1 MAVDTPRRKAF
12 SKFTLAE
19 AYKQLGIDNL
29 IPWKIDFIPITPTEA
44 FEVHMQRLR
53 AFDLQRSE
61 EGKKLLID
69 AILLEAVQGFE
80 TLKMWKGAAFEAPF
94 AHGAADYLMTENK
107 GYFEAPFLCVIEAK
121 KDDFEQGLAQCLV
134 EMLACQWNNQELG
147 RSFDVFGIVT
157 NGEGWKFYKLAT
169 DKQVWETLMFSIS
182 GIEAILGQ
190 LNYLFCECASNL
202 EDFSQ
207 ASP

>member
-29 IPWKIDFIPITPTEA
+29 IPWEVSFTPVAPTAA
-44 FEVHMQRLR
+44 FQIHMQRLQ

-69 AILLEAVQGFE
+69 AILLEAIQGFE
-80 TLKMWKGAAFEAPF
+80 MLKLWKGAAFEAPF
-94 AHGAADYLMTENK
+94 AHGTADYLMTENK
-107 GYFEAPFLCVIEAK
+107 GYFEAPLLCVIEAK

-147 RSFDVFGIVT
+147 RAFDIFGIVT
-157 NGEGWKFYKLAT
+157 NGEGWKFYRLAT
-169 DKQVWETLMFSIS
+169 DNQVWETLMFSIS

-190 LNYLFCECASNL
+190 LNYVFRECTSNL
-202 EDFSQ
+202 EETRQ
-207 ASP
+207 GSP